1 MMVIHLL
8 ENYPIMLTM
17 LELSEMLQF
26 YQTKIIEKH
35 FKYFTAVP
43 HYTVIAYLIIQDV
56 HYYLQGK
63 LINLGFVLVF
73 FLLKNLCI
81 CLFHVIANSL
91 KSEGFNLG
99 KIRVLHT

>member
-26 YQTKIIEKH
+26 CQTKIIEKH

-43 HYTVIAYLIIQDV
+43 RYTVIAYLIIQDV
-56 HYYLQGK
+56 HCYLQGK